1 MNRIIKKAAVIGSG
15 VMGSRI
21 ACHFANIGVQAVLLD
36 IVPTALTEKETQQG
50 LSLSDPKVRNRIA
63 NDALQTAINS
73 NPSPIYRKAFTERI
87 RIGNLEDD
95 LELLKD
101 CDWII
106 EAVTERIDI
115 KHQVYEKVEA
125 HRKPGSLITTN
136 TSGIP
141 ITALAEGR
149 SDDFK
154 KHFCGT
160 HFFNPPRYLQLL
172 EIIPSPHT
180 SPEVGAPHSAQAPSA
195 SRSSCSWSARRGAMC
210 SMKLR

>member
-1 MNRIIKKAAVIGSG
+1 
-15 VMGSRI
+15 
-21 ACHFANIGVQAVLLD
+21 
-36 IVPTALTEKETQQG
+36 LT
-50 LSLSDPKVRNRIA
+50 LSDRKVRNRIA
-63 NDALQTAINS
+63 QEALQSAMSS
-73 NPSPIYRKAFTERI
+73 NPSPIYRKSFSERI
-87 RIGNLEDD
+87 VIGNLEDD
-95 LELLKD
+95 LHLLKD

-115 KHQVYEKVEA
+115 KQQVYEKVEM

-136 TSGIP
+136 TSCIP
-141 ITALAEGR
+141 ITSLAEGR

-180 SPEVGAPHSAQAPSA
+180 LPEVIEIFSVYGEKYLGKVVVP
-195 SRSSCSWSARRGAMC
+195 
-210 SMKLR
+210 

>member
-1 MNRIIKKAAVIGSG
+1 
-15 VMGSRI
+15 MGSRI

-36 IVPTALTEKETQQG
+36 IVPNALTEKETQQG

-63 NDALQTAINS
+63 NDALQAAINS
-73 NPSPIYRKAFTERI
+73 NPSPIYRKAFADRI

-115 KHQVYEKVEA
+115 KQQVYEKVEA
-125 HRKPGSLITTN
+125 HRKQGSLITTN

-154 KHFCGT
+154 QHFCGT
-160 HFFNPPRYLQLL
+160 HFFNPPRYLQL
-172 EIIPSPHT
+172 
-180 SPEVGAPHSAQAPSA
+180 
-195 SRSSCSWSARRGAMC
+195 
-210 SMKLR
+210 